1 VALSRSRTVATTALL
16 AALALGGGSS
26 ASLAPETNA
35 LASISTLTLVAGPV
49 LVRHAGAEFSQAH
62 EGDLVAAGDTIRTG
76 TAASVELT
84 YFEGSSV
91 RVDADAEIVVASLH
105 AEAEGGAV
113 QTIARAWNVL
123 TKLIAGGTRFDV
135 RTPSS
140 TASVRG

>member
-1 VALSRSRTVATTALL
+1 MALSRSRTVAATLL
-16 AALALGGGSS
+16 LIALALGVGSN
-26 ASLAPETNA
+26 AVLAPEA
-35 LASISTLTLVAGPV
+35 DARVSISTLTVVDGPV
-49 LVRHAGAEFSQAH
+49 LVRHGGAGFSQAH
-62 EGDLVAAGDTIRTG
+62 EGDVVAAGDTLRTG

-91 RVDADAEIVVASLH
+91 RLDAGAEIIVASLRSD
-105 AEAEGGAV
+105 AEGRTV

-123 TKLIAGGTRFDV
+123 TKLITGSTRFDV